1 MADNRGFSV
10 LNTIYLCPKS
20 LSTSPALW
28 LALKGIAEKFAV
40 GGRDGDMYGI
50 TFDLDTNM
58 LERDFGLSRSKA
70 YGEIERVLLD
80 VGFTHIQYS
89 VYFCKEDDGSASF
102 IIKVARA
109 LASLDFASAI
119 RDLQGFRVGN
129 WSDMTESIK
138 SLHEA
143 LR

>member
-1 MADNRGFSV
+1 
-10 LNTIYLCPKS
+10 
-20 LSTSPALW
+20 
-28 LALKGIAEKFAV
+28 
-40 GGRDGDMYGI
+40 MYGI
-50 TFDLDTNM
+50 AFDLDTNM

-80 VGFTHIQYS
+80 IGFTHIQYS

-109 LASLDFASAI
+109 LASLDFAPAI
-119 RDLQGFRVGN
+119 RDLQGFRVEN